1 MTTRLTT
8 ADSECGA
15 GDVIAS
21 VRDAWGVHGRSRMVE
36 RGAERGARKFLV
48 RSQVAPILSHDTGV
62 HRWTSLSHGCRTRPL
77 STPGFGIVAGQGRV
91 GTKSHTPCKQGVEGS
106 SPFASSQSGTEL
118 VGRGHGSKV
127 PMFGLPGSTNERQRR
142 VCRRASLSAAVRS
155 GDGVQFEAQAEG
167 VGDLQDG

>member
-62 HRWTSLSHGCRTRPL
+62 HRWTSLSHEATFDTWIP
-77 STPGFGIVAGQGRV
+77 
-91 GTKSHTPCKQGVEGS
+91 H
-106 SPFASSQSGTEL
+106 
-118 VGRGHGSKV
+118 
-127 PMFGLPGSTNERQRR
+127 RR
-142 VCRRASLSAAVRS
+142 RS
-155 GDGVQFEAQAEG
+155 GGGRDEIPHS
-167 VGDLQDG
+167 L

>member
-62 HRWTSLSHGCRTRPL
+62 HRWTSLS
-77 STPGFGIVAGQGRV
+77 
-91 GTKSHTPCKQGVEGS
+91 
-106 SPFASSQSGTEL
+106 SPFPSSQSGTEL